1 MIDLGTGDITN
12 LEPMPVGRYSAG
24 CVKWTI
30 NDQEGVLITGGQDGM
45 TSSSSAFPAN
55 YVDFFSLDTLSW
67 TRLADSSY
75 GQWGHQMAIYD
86 TYEAVEETRSPRP
99 VIIGGAYELL
109 DEDGRPEPHY
119 RNYLSNFNQGLLK
132 KFFHRVA

>member
-1 MIDLGTGDITN
+1 M
-12 LEPMPVGRYSAG
+12 
-24 CVKWTI
+24 
-30 NDQEGVLITGGQDGM
+30 ITGGKDWI
-45 TSSSSAFPAN
+45 TSSSSAFAAN

-99 VIIGGAYELL
+99 VIIGGDTSSLMRMAC
-109 DEDGRPEPHY
+109 
-119 RNYLSNFNQGLLK
+119 LK
-132 KFFHRVA
+132 LTTEIMYKPMWLALKPGMIGFVVFHKCTGKGHISLQFRYWGCEIRHLTPLK